1 MINPFETFYEFKLRV
16 EFMGGIAISEE
27 DFLSGDFNMIDNPTL
42 EVHTVDTLKSWD
54 RIMPVV
60 THINM
65 IDDYAF
71 TVRIESMDVTIYES
85 DGGIFYTTA
94 CKYQPDELLYSVYE
108 AVIWFIDWYNTK
120 YGKPSD
126 RK

>member
-1 MINPFETFYEFKLRV
+1 MINLFETFYEFKLRV

-27 DFLSGDFNMIDNPTL
+27 DFQSGDFNMIDNPTL
-42 EVHTVDTLKSWD
+42 RVHTVDTLKSWD

-60 THINM
+60 TYINM

-85 DGGIFYTTA
+85 DGGIFYSTA